1 MDLKNRALYSAIV
14 VAKGYSIALRLVKR
28 IRTLAKRRVIRIP
41 RRGGGFD
48 CMLKLTPKDV
58 LTLYLGMFPFHEIPY
73 SSFKRKLRRAFELM
87 PEVVKVVPSNHG
99 YGTTY
104 RIYIKC
110 SAVSEDGDG
119 GGAGG

>member
-1 MDLKNRALYSAIV
+1 M
-14 VAKGYSIALRLVKR
+14 VAKGYSIALRLAKR

-58 LTLYLGMFPFHEIPY
+58 LTLYLDMFPFHEIPY

-87 PEVVKVVPSNHG
+87 PEVTRVVSSNHG

-110 SAVSEDGDG
+110 SAVEDGDDVG
-119 GGAGG
+119 GVGG

>member
-1 MDLKNRALYSAIV
+1 LYNTAV

-28 IRTLAKRRVIRIP
+28 IRTLAKRRVIRVP

-58 LTLYLGMFPFHEIPY
+58 LTLYLDMFPFHEVPY
-73 SSFKRKLRRAFELM
+73 SSFKWKLRKAFELM
-87 PEVVKVVPSNHG
+87 PEVTRVVSSNHG

-104 RIYIKC
+104 RVYIKC
-110 SAVSEDGDG
+110 SAIEDGDRG
-119 GGAGG
+119 GGGG

>member
-1 MDLKNRALYSAIV
+1 LYSVIV

-41 RRGGGFD
+41 RRGGFD
-48 CMLKLTPKDV
+48 CMLKLTPRDV
-58 LTLYLGMFPFHEIPY
+58 LALYLDMFPFHEVPY
-73 SSFKRKLRRAFELM
+73 SSFKRKLRKAFSMM
-87 PEVVKVVPSNHG
+87 PEVVRVVSSNHG

-110 SAVSEDGDG
+110 TAISEDGGESGEG
-119 GGAGG
+119 G